1 MNNDFKYVMHDLTNI
16 YIGAKFT
23 YEEIMDSDEV
33 PFKFK
38 VILSHYILREV
49 DGNTTL
55 ENHLFFLK
63 PTDESYMIYKQM
75 KAKFKLNVF
84 LEDGHGKGKPGYV
97 QKEYKI
103 DEIVEGPEAEFL
115 HANMNT
121 IFVEEMHITK
131 LGLLSVGI

>member
-23 YEEIMDSDEV
+23 YDEIMDNDEV

-38 VILSHYILREV
+38 VILSHYMLKEV

-55 ENHLFFLK
+55 ENHVFFLK
-63 PTDESYMIYKQM
+63 PTDESYRIYRQM
-75 KAKFKLNVF
+75 KARFKLNVF

-97 QKEYKI
+97 QKEYKVQ
-103 DEIVEGPEAEFL
+103 EIVEGPKAAFL
-115 HANMNT
+115 HEHMNQ
-121 IFVEEMHITK
+121 IFVEELHITS
-131 LGLLSVGI
+131 LGLMAVSV